1 MTENNQDFLAAKIGS
16 AFKKN
21 LVSFDKL
28 LEQENKPELTAIR
41 KKLREEL
48 KTYREQGAISVAFV
62 GQYSAGKS
70 TIISALTG
78 KRDIKIDADIATDKT
93 STYNWN
99 GIQVLDTPGLFTERK
114 DHDEITYDAIKKADL
129 LVFCLTYMLFD
140 SVTVENF
147 KKLAYEKG
155 YRWKMMLVINKMSDE
170 AGEEEQKILNYRHS
184 LAEALKPYSL
194 DEFPV
199 CFIDAKDYCEGVD
212 EKDDFLMEISRFQTF
227 IDSLNEFVNKRA
239 ALAKFDTPVR
249 IALSCL
255 EEAQLIFTR
264 NSTHD
269 SAFLEILNRLSRV
282 VRKERS
288 RIRTKVQNIGL
299 KMSSEIA
306 KEGYILASAVGNEDI
321 EALNKQA
328 EINVQKHYE
337 KAETDLQSVINAAA
351 EDIRQEVEQVFESDL
366 VKAFV
371 TCLDKSYSVSAKNVK
386 PGMNVEAIKS
396 QINFLDDIGTKA
408 GVNITSSATRSFLR
422 TASQQRI
429 FLRSMD
435 VVGSGLHKTVLGV
448 GKFVGFKFKPW
459 QAVGMAKNLGN
470 AARCLGPVLTI
481 ISVGAD
487 LLTMQQEHE
496 QQQKMAEC
504 RQDITSQF
512 QTIGKDLEAQISIQL
527 SEFERQVYDEIEKQ
541 ISVAR
546 RSEEESIAASNTWMK
561 ELMNIRE
568 KFELILKYITKAT
581 EKPVA

>member
-1 MTENNQDFLAAKIGS
+1 
-16 AFKKN
+16 
-21 LVSFDKL
+21 
-28 LEQENKPELTAIR
+28 
-41 KKLREEL
+41 
-48 KTYREQGAISVAFV
+48 
-62 GQYSAGKS
+62 
-70 TIISALTG
+70 
-78 KRDIKIDADIATDKT
+78 
-93 STYNWN
+93 
-99 GIQVLDTPGLFTERK
+99 
-114 DHDEITYDAIKKADL
+114 DEITYDAINKADL

-170 AGEEEQKILNYRHS
+170 AGEEEQKIRNYKHS
-184 LAEALKPYSL
+184 LAEALKPHSL

-199 CFIDAKDYCEGVD
+199 CFIDAKDYCDGVD
-212 EKDDFLMEISRFQTF
+212 EDDDFLMEISRFQTF

-249 IALSCL
+249 ISLTCV
-255 EEAQLIFTR
+255 EEAQLSFTR
-264 NSTHD
+264 NSTND

-306 KEGYILASAVGNEDI
+306 KEGYILASAVGNEDVEI
-321 EALNKQA
+321 LNKQA

-337 KAETDLQSVINAAA
+337 KAETDLQSVINTAV

-371 TCLDKSYSVSAKNVK
+371 ACLEKNQNVSAQNVK

-396 QINFLDDIGTKA
+396 QINFLGDIGTKA
-408 GVNITSSATRSFLR
+408 GVNITSSATRGFVK
-422 TASQQRI
+422 TATQSG

-435 VVGSGLHKTVLGV
+435 VVGSGLHQTVLGV

-459 QAVGMAKNLGN
+459 QAVGIAKNLGN
-470 AARCLGPVLTI
+470 AAKFLGPAMAIV
-481 ISVGAD
+481 SVGLD
-487 LLTMQQEHE
+487 LMETIKESEQE
-496 QQQKMAEC
+496 QKMAEC
-504 RQDITSQF
+504 RQEITSEF
-512 QTIGKDLEAQISIQL
+512 QKIGKDLESQIELQL
-527 SEFERQVYDEIEKQ
+527 FEFEQQIYGEIEKQ

-561 ELMNIRE
+561 ELMEIRE

-581 EKPVA
+581 EKPVV

>member
-28 LEQENKPELTAIR
+28 LEQDNKPELTAIR

-48 KTYREQGAISVAFV
+48 KTYQEQGAISVAFV

-99 GIQVLDTPGLFTERK
+99 GIQVLDTPGLFTERQ
-114 DHDEITYDAIKKADL
+114 DHDEITYDAINKADL

-227 IDSLNEFVNKRA
+227 IDALNEFVNKRA

-255 EEAQLIFTR
+255 EEAQLSFTR

-269 SAFLEILNRLSRV
+269 SAFIEILNRLSRV

-306 KEGYILASAVGNEDI
+306 KEGYVLASAVGSEDI
-321 EALNKQA
+321 EVLNKQV
-328 EINVQKHYE
+328 ELNVQKHYE

-351 EDIRQEVEQVFESDL
+351 EDIRQEVEQVFDSNL

-371 TCLDKSYSVSAKNVK
+371 ACLDKNQSVSAKNVK
-386 PGMNVEAIKS
+386 AGMNSEAIKS
-396 QINFLDDIGTKA
+396 QINFLSDIGTTTGAK
-408 GVNITSSATRSFLR
+408 ITNLATRSFVG
-422 TASQQRI
+422 TATKQG
-429 FLRSMD
+429 FLRPMD
-435 VVGSGLHKTVLGV
+435 VAKSDLHQTVLEV
-448 GKFVGFKFKPW
+448 GKFVGFKFKPF
-459 QAVGMAKNLGN
+459 QAVGIAKTLGN
-470 AARCLGPVLTI
+470 AAKFIGPAMAI
-481 ISVGAD
+481 FSVGHD
-487 LLTMQQEHE
+487 LIEMHKENE
-496 QQQKMAEC
+496 RQKQMANI

-512 QTIGKDLEAQISIQL
+512 QKIGKDLENQIELQVF
-527 SEFERQVYDEIEKQ
+527 EFEQQVYGEIDKE

>member
-28 LEQENKPELTAIR
+28 LEQENKPELTATR

-48 KTYREQGAISVAFV
+48 KTYQEQGAISVAFV

-114 DHDEITYDAIKKADL
+114 DHDEITYDAINKADL
-129 LVFCLTYMLFD
+129 LVFSLTYMLFD

-170 AGEEEQKILNYRHS
+170 AGEEEQKISNYRHS

-194 DEFPV
+194 NEFPV

-227 IDSLNEFVNKRA
+227 IDALNEFVNKRA

-255 EEAQLIFTR
+255 EEAQLSFTR
-264 NSTHD
+264 NSTND

-299 KMSSEIA
+299 KMSSEIS
-306 KEGYILASAVGNEDI
+306 KEGYVLASAVGNEDI
-321 EALNKQA
+321 EILNKQA

-351 EDIRQEVEQVFESDL
+351 EDIRQEVEEVFDSNL

-371 TCLDKSYSVSAKNVK
+371 ACLDKNQNISAKNVK
-386 PGMNVEAIKS
+386 AGMNAEAIKS
-396 QINFLDDIGTKA
+396 QINFLSDIGTTA
-408 GVNITSSATRSFLR
+408 GAKITNLATRRSFVGMA
-422 TASQQRI
+422 TKQG
-429 FLRSMD
+429 FLHPMD
-435 VVGSGLHKTVLGV
+435 VARSDLHKAVLEV
-448 GKFVGFKFKPW
+448 GKFVGFKFKPF
-459 QAVGMAKNLGN
+459 QAVGIAKNIGN
-470 AARCLGPVLTI
+470 AAKFIGPAMAIV
-481 ISVGAD
+481 SVGAD
-487 LLTMQQEHE
+487 LLTMHQENE
-496 QQQKMAEC
+496 RQKEMANI

-512 QTIGKDLEAQISIQL
+512 QKIGKDLENQIELQL
-527 SEFERQVYDEIEKQ
+527 FEFEQQVYGEIEKQ

-546 RSEEESIAASNTWMK
+546 RSEEESIAASNTWIK
-561 ELMNIRE
+561 ELMDIRE

>member
-99 GIQVLDTPGLFTERK
+99 GIQVLDTPGLFTERQ
-114 DHDEITYDAIKKADL
+114 DHDEITYDAINKADL

-170 AGEEEQKILNYRHS
+170 AGEEEQKIANYRHS

-255 EEAQLIFTR
+255 EEAQLSFTR
-264 NSTHD
+264 NSTND

-321 EALNKQA
+321 EVLNKQV
-328 EINVQKHYE
+328 ELNVQKHYE

-371 TCLDKSYSVSAKNVK
+371 TCLDKS
-386 PGMNVEAIKS
+386 
-396 QINFLDDIGTKA
+396 
-408 GVNITSSATRSFLR
+408 
-422 TASQQRI
+422 
-429 FLRSMD
+429 
-435 VVGSGLHKTVLGV
+435 
-448 GKFVGFKFKPW
+448 
-459 QAVGMAKNLGN
+459 
-470 AARCLGPVLTI
+470 
-481 ISVGAD
+481 
-487 LLTMQQEHE
+487 
-496 QQQKMAEC
+496 
-504 RQDITSQF
+504 
-512 QTIGKDLEAQISIQL
+512 
-527 SEFERQVYDEIEKQ
+527 
-541 ISVAR
+541 
-546 RSEEESIAASNTWMK
+546 
-561 ELMNIRE
+561 
-568 KFELILKYITKAT
+568 
-581 EKPVA
+581 